1 MEFID
6 IETVKKIAE
15 TNGESFDEATEIARR
30 EQIERIY
37 PKAGV
42 IPVQVVESTQDH
54 EVEPTSEV
62 VENDATTH
70 HEDGSKTIRCGS
82 LVMSVPDQRG
92 VNGWMNQPV
101 FSHRQDAAAWQ
112 TRDQQPCRGPE
123 HD

>member
-15 TNGESFDEATEIARR
+15 TNGESFDEAAEIARR
-30 EQIERIY
+30 EQIERVY
-37 PKAGV
+37 PEAGV
-42 IPVQVVESTQDH
+42 IPVQVVESTHDPD
-54 EVEPTSEV
+54 VESSSEADD
-62 VENDATTH
+62 DAVKH

-82 LVMSVPDQRG
+82 LVMSIPDQRG

-112 TRDQQPCRGPE
+112 TRD
-123 HD
+123 